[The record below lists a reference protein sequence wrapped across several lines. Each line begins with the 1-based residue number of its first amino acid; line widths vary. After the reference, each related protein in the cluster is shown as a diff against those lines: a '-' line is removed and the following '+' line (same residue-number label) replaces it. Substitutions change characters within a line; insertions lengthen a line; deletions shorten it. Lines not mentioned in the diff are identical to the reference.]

1 MEGAFLMSSVL
12 RSLWLLW
19 ITVASLAAQPVTRF
33 IDPAVTDSAIDQWL
47 EPHLVSYDPSIPHR
61 QQLFV
66 FLPGSFGQPRHYQQ
80 LLRMAARLGLY
91 VIGLRYPNSWTV
103 YSLCSESPDSACHF
117 KVRFEIVEG
126 VDLSPL
132 VDITPAN
139 SIHNRLRALLQ
150 YLVQRFPNEGWEQFL
165 DEDGD
170 IRWERVLVGG
180 HSQGGGHA
188 ALIGKFYRV
197 ARVLMFAWSDLWK
210 ENGQWRLAPW
220 VDSLNA
226 TPSNAFVGFAHVKDA
241 LLANLAAWRG
251 LGLAQ
256 FGPPVLVDTVPPPYR
271 HSHQLLTDV
280 TPARSGAY
288 HGSVATDYATPL
300 DSNGVP
306 ILAPV
311 WAYMLLGDATTVPT
325 PAESSAVSSLSTAR
339 IVRIGTPLPLPSPL
353 PPQSVIELW
362 SPIGQRFLLLPR
374 TSGVAASSAV
384 WQWTGKDFAGAPIPP
399 GIYVLRILT
408 PQQAV
413 VQQQVILWLP

>member
-1 MEGAFLMSSVL
+1 MSSVL
-12 RSLWLLW
+12 RALWLFW
-19 ITVASLAAQPVTRF
+19 ITVVSLSAQPVARF
-33 IDPAVTDSAIDQWL
+33 IDPAATDSAIDQWL
-47 EPHLVSYDPSIPHR
+47 DPHVVYYDPSIPHR

-66 FLPGSFGQPRHYQQ
+66 FLPGSFGQPRRCQH
-80 LLRMAARLGLY
+80 LLRIAAQLGFH

-103 YSLCSESPDSACHF
+103 HSLCSESADSTCHF

-150 YLVQRFPNEGWEQFL
+150 YLVQHFPDEGWEQFL
-165 DEDGD
+165 SEDGD
-170 IRWERVLVGG
+170 IRWERILIGG

-188 ALIGKFYRV
+188 ALIGKYYRV

-226 TPSNAFVGFAHVKDA
+226 TPTDAFIGITHVEDA
-241 LLANLAAWRG
+241 LAARLATWRRM
-251 LGLAQ
+251 GLAQ
-256 FGPPVLVDTVPPPYR
+256 FGPPVLVDTVPPPYY
-271 HSHQLLTDV
+271 HSHQLLTNV

-288 HGSVATDYATPL
+288 HGSVVTDHATPL

-311 WAYMLLGDATTVPT
+311 WQYMLLGDATMVPT
-325 PAESSAVSSLSTAR
+325 SGESTFASSLSTAR
-339 IVRIGTPLPLPSPL
+339 IVRIGTPLPLPSSL

-362 SPIGQRFLLLPR
+362 SPIGQRFVLLSR
-374 TSGVAASSAV
+374 TSGTAASGAV
-384 WQWTGKDFAGAPIPP
+384 WHWTGRDSAGTPIPP
-399 GIYVLRILT
+399 GLYFLRILT
-408 PQQAV
+408 PQQTV